1 MRGKYIT
8 TLVLMACSS
17 KRGATYKNIYTQL
30 EETIAERRLV
40 LALWEKVFLGLSEE
54 AKKDIHALIQETIAE
69 RKKILEQWENI
80 FLSDEDDILYM
91 QEKEAA

>member
-8 TLVLMACSS
+8 TLVLMACRS
-17 KRGATYKNIYTQL
+17 KRTDTYKDIHTQL

-40 LALWEKVFLGLSEE
+40 LALWEKVFLGLLAE
-54 AKKDIHALIQETIAE
+54 AKKDIHVLIQETIAE
-69 RKKILEQWENI
+69 RKKILEQWERI
-80 FLSDEDDILYM
+80 FLSSEDDVLYM